1 MLDPEY
7 IETAGDMVGAVYGEI
22 EDELLEYL
30 CRLLLSNADAVGQ
43 RGLTAINLLAQ
54 TQAPY
59 LRQVI
64 DSHKGEVSQA
74 VAKTVLAAIERSD
87 ARDAAV
93 TKTGQALAS
102 SRPRQVEQTVTGIAA
117 ILERDNVEMVR
128 GALDLWNNA
137 VTEAVTKVNTGTV
150 TAEKA
155 IHGAVRRMMREGV
168 STIQY
173 RNAAT
178 GAQTVKNHIDVAV
191 RRHVR
196 TQIAQDGAR
205 RTMQVCEDAGV
216 SLVEVSSHGGA
227 RPSHAKWQGR
237 VYSLKGDVTID
248 GVRYKDFYRE
258 TGYGSVDGLL
268 GANCV
273 PGDTE
278 VSGPR
283 PQVAFRREY
292 EGDVIVIH
300 TTAGDELTTTP
311 NHPILTDKGW
321 VAAKLVKKGDHV
333 FRAARRDGVPAG
345 IGPNDDHAPA
355 PIAEVFDALRDAG
368 EVDAFLGSPGD
379 FHGDG
384 IADGEVDVV
393 LADGLLVN
401 GGDAT
406 DGQQAGKLLLHETAG
421 LSAPLF
427 SDSALAEVGVRP
439 LHSSDGLMGGTGVR
453 RPLIGRHPRIPGPQR
468 IAAGFGR
475 VASLGESLAYD
486 HIAGAHA
493 DGDIVFGNA
502 GFVKPDN
509 LVVIERNPAAVGLQ
523 AKFSEAVSD
532 DLPAHAETTTYLV
545 KGQAFLVEPCE
556 VCDVHRDAFCG
567 HVYNLQ
573 TGAGWYFANDIV
585 THNCRHSFGP
595 WISGTP
601 RMYSPNP
608 EHPSG
613 LSNDE
618 VYALTQGQ
626 RYRERQI
633 RQTKRELKAAQLIA
647 DDDASLAN
655 VAEVEKLKDKLKRQ
669 QAGLR
674 DYIAEANAKGK
685 ADVLQRSPNREWAG
699 DMPRIRKTDASR
711 RTVKEFMAQDSV
723 TKALKKRGVS
733 KASAQ
738 KALSAE
744 LKKRGVSARDFSLL
758 SKTNQREVFKTALPS
773 ATPVKS
779 GRRTFPKIKGDHTAA
794 ADLLATNPGWKASK
808 AAGDM
813 KYTHNCQ
820 RCVPTYEMR
829 RRGYDVVA
837 KPLTTDAAGKVPK
850 TDRAY
855 YDWTK
860 IFDGATFERCGGSG
874 KKKCDSLMKQWG
886 DGARAEVYVS
896 WKGRN
901 SGAHVFVAEN
911 RGGKVVYIDPQT
923 GSENATGYF
932 KNAQIG
938 RTMIA
943 RLDGLSPS
951 KLIDDCCTSRK
962 GGTK

>member
-59 LRQVI
+59 LAQVI
-64 DSHKGEVSQA
+64 KSHEGEVSRA

-93 TKTGQALAS
+93 TKTGQVLAG

-178 GAQTVKNHIDVAV
+178 GAQTVKNRIDVAV

-237 VYSLKGDVTID
+237 VYSLKGDVTIG

-268 GANCV
+268 GANC
-273 PGDTE
+273 
-278 VSGPR
+278 
-283 PQVAFRREY
+283 
-292 EGDVIVIH
+292 
-300 TTAGDELTTTP
+300 
-311 NHPILTDKGW
+311 
-321 VAAKLVKKGDHV
+321 
-333 FRAARRDGVPAG
+333 
-345 IGPNDDHAPA
+345 
-355 PIAEVFDALRDAG
+355 
-368 EVDAFLGSPGD
+368 
-379 FHGDG
+379 
-384 IADGEVDVV
+384 
-393 LADGLLVN
+393 
-401 GGDAT
+401 
-406 DGQQAGKLLLHETAG
+406 
-421 LSAPLF
+421 
-427 SDSALAEVGVRP
+427 
-439 LHSSDGLMGGTGVR
+439 
-453 RPLIGRHPRIPGPQR
+453 
-468 IAAGFGR
+468 
-475 VASLGESLAYD
+475 
-486 HIAGAHA
+486 
-493 DGDIVFGNA
+493 
-502 GFVKPDN
+502 
-509 LVVIERNPAAVGLQ
+509 
-523 AKFSEAVSD
+523 
-532 DLPAHAETTTYLV
+532 
-545 KGQAFLVEPCE
+545 
-556 VCDVHRDAFCG
+556 
-567 HVYNLQ
+567 
-573 TGAGWYFANDIV
+573 
-585 THNCRHSFGP
+585 RHSFGP
-595 WISGTP
+595 WVPGAP

-613 LSNDE
+613 LTSDE

-674 DYIAEANAKGK
+674 DYIEQANKKGK

-699 DMPRIRKTDASR
+699 DMPKVRKTDAAR

-733 KASAQ
+733 KTSAQ

-744 LKKRGVSARDFSLL
+744 LKKRGVSAHDFSLL
-758 SKTNQREVFKTALPS
+758 SKTNQREVFKTALRTVESYVP
-773 ATPVKS
+773 
-779 GRRTFPKIKGDHTAA
+779 GRSEKRIQDALGVRRFVSLDGMPASLKRQTQKTSEKIAAMFPKVDGYIPSIKTTLSENMPSGFEDADAITWPNGKIELNLASYADHAA
-794 ADLLATNPGWKASK
+794 LKARVAQEVEDGWGPQGCDESYILAHEFGHVLDGFLFKK
-808 AAGDM
+808 LG
-813 KYTHNCQ
+813 YTHKSDTVSAVIQKDIMQ
-820 RCVPTYEMR
+820 RCGLTASPDDIAASVSKYANHSPGEWFAEAIGEAICSDSPR
-829 RRGYDVVA
+829 PVA
-837 KPLTTDAAGKVPK
+837 QELLKWVNEQMEG
-850 TDRAY
+850 
-855 YDWTK
+855 
-860 IFDGATFERCGGSG
+860 I
-874 KKKCDSLMKQWG
+874 
-886 DGARAEVYVS
+886 
-896 WKGRN
+896 
-901 SGAHVFVAEN
+901 
-911 RGGKVVYIDPQT
+911 
-923 GSENATGYF
+923 
-932 KNAQIG
+932 
-938 RTMIA
+938 
-943 RLDGLSPS
+943 
-951 KLIDDCCTSRK
+951 
-962 GGTK
+962 

>member
-59 LRQVI
+59 LKQVI

-93 TKTGQALAS
+93 TKTGQVLAS

-117 ILERDNVEMVR
+117 ILERDNVEMLQ
-128 GALDLWNNA
+128 GALNLWNNA

-168 STIQY
+168 DTIQY

-205 RTMQVCEDAGV
+205 RTMQVCEDAGI

-237 VYSLKGDVTID
+237 VYSLKGDVTIG

-268 GANCV
+268 GANC
-273 PGDTE
+273 
-278 VSGPR
+278 
-283 PQVAFRREY
+283 
-292 EGDVIVIH
+292 
-300 TTAGDELTTTP
+300 
-311 NHPILTDKGW
+311 
-321 VAAKLVKKGDHV
+321 
-333 FRAARRDGVPAG
+333 
-345 IGPNDDHAPA
+345 
-355 PIAEVFDALRDAG
+355 
-368 EVDAFLGSPGD
+368 
-379 FHGDG
+379 
-384 IADGEVDVV
+384 
-393 LADGLLVN
+393 
-401 GGDAT
+401 
-406 DGQQAGKLLLHETAG
+406 
-421 LSAPLF
+421 
-427 SDSALAEVGVRP
+427 
-439 LHSSDGLMGGTGVR
+439 
-453 RPLIGRHPRIPGPQR
+453 
-468 IAAGFGR
+468 
-475 VASLGESLAYD
+475 
-486 HIAGAHA
+486 
-493 DGDIVFGNA
+493 
-502 GFVKPDN
+502 
-509 LVVIERNPAAVGLQ
+509 
-523 AKFSEAVSD
+523 
-532 DLPAHAETTTYLV
+532 
-545 KGQAFLVEPCE
+545 
-556 VCDVHRDAFCG
+556 
-567 HVYNLQ
+567 
-573 TGAGWYFANDIV
+573 
-585 THNCRHSFGP
+585 RHSFGP
-595 WISGTP
+595 WVPGTP
-601 RMYSPNP
+601 RMYSPDP

-674 DYIAEANAKGK
+674 DYIEKANAKGK

-744 LKKRGVSARDFSLL
+744 LKKRGVSAHDFSLL
-758 SKTNQREVFKTALPS
+758 SKTNQREVFKTALPN
-773 ATPVKS
+773 ATPIKS

-794 ADLLATNPGWKASK
+794 ADLVAVNPGYKAS
-808 AAGDM
+808 
-813 KYTHNCQ
+813 
-820 RCVPTYEMR
+820 
-829 RRGYDVVA
+829 
-837 KPLTTDAAGKVPK
+837 L
-850 TDRAY
+850 
-855 YDWTK
+855 
-860 IFDGATFERCGGSG
+860 
-874 KKKCDSLMKQWG
+874 
-886 DGARAEVYVS
+886 
-896 WKGRN
+896 
-901 SGAHVFVAEN
+901 
-911 RGGKVVYIDPQT
+911 
-923 GSENATGYF
+923 
-932 KNAQIG
+932 
-938 RTMIA
+938 
-943 RLDGLSPS
+943 
-951 KLIDDCCTSRK
+951 
-962 GGTK
+962 